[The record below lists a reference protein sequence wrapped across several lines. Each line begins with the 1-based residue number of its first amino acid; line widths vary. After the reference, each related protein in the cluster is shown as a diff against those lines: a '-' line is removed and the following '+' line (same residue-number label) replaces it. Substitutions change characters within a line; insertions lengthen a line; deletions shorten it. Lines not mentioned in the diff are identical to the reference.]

1 MCMDTLSNRLSSM
14 DTLLLRV
21 EHVTTLV
28 LVLQHML
35 EPGDVRAYLC
45 SNVDDQTVTGGSDVW
60 SGGNPTG

>member
-1 MCMDTLSNRLSSM
+1 MCM

-35 EPGDVRAYLC
+35 EPGDVRAYVC